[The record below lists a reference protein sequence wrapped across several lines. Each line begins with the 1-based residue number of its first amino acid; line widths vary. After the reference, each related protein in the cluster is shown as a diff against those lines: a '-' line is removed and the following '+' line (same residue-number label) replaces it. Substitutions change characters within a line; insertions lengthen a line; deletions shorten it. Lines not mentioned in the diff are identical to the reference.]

1 MWCVLAGMK
10 LVIWMA
16 LAGFPALAQTPGI
29 DEIMSRVAANQAQS
43 VEARKQYV
51 YQQQQLVGVHRAN
64 GKLAREEKREYTVTP
79 DARGERKQMTAF
91 EGKYEDHGK
100 LASYDQPGYEGK
112 GIDLDGALVTAF
124 NDDSDDSIPRDLF
137 PLTAREQLLYSYKM
151 EGSET
156 YHGRQ
161 VYRVSFRP
169 NHRRDKD
176 GDEGAWKGE
185 ALIDAAEFQPVQVTT
200 DLAWKV
206 PLAVRTVLGTNVR
219 GVGFTVSYERM
230 PDGIW
235 FPAGFGGEFEVRA
248 VFFYKRSISVNLK
261 NSDFRRTDVVSS
273 LAFDI
278 DKQ

>member
-1 MWCVLAGMK
+1 MKLDMK
-10 LVIWMA
+10 LVTWMA
-16 LAGFPALAQTPGI
+16 LAGLPALAQTLGI

-51 YQQQQLVGVHRAN
+51 YQQEQLVGVRRAN
-64 GKLAREEKREYTVTP
+64 GKLAREEKRQYTVTP
-79 DARGERKQMTAF
+79 DARGERKRMTAF

-100 LASYDQPGYEGK
+100 LASYDRPGYEAK
-112 GIDLDGALVTAF
+112 GLDIDGALVTAF
-124 NDDSDDSIPRDLF
+124 NDEGDDDSIPHDLF
-137 PLTAREQLLYSYKM
+137 PLTAREQRLYLYKM

-156 YHGRQ
+156 YHGRP
-161 VYRVSFRP
+161 VYRISFRP
-169 NHRRDKD
+169 DHQRDKD
-176 GDEGAWKGE
+176 GDEGSWKGE
-185 ALIDAAEFQPVQVTT
+185 VLIDAAEFQPVQVTT

-206 PLAVRTVLGTNVR
+206 PLAVRMVLGTNVR

-261 NSDFRRTDVVSS
+261 NSDFRRTDVVST
-273 LAFDI
+273 LAFDG
-278 DKQ
+278 QQ

>member
-1 MWCVLAGMK
+1 L
-10 LVIWMA
+10 IWIA
-16 LAGFPALAQTPGI
+16 VAQLPALAQTPGI

-51 YQQQQLVGVHRAN
+51 YQQEQLVGVRRAN
-64 GKLAREEKREYTVTP
+64 GKLAREEKRQYTVTP

-100 LASYDQPGYEGK
+100 LASYYHPGYEGK
-112 GIDLDGALVTAF
+112 GIDIDGALVTAF
-124 NDDSDDSIPRDLF
+124 NDDNDDSIPHELF
-137 PLTAREQLLYSYKM
+137 PLTAREQLQYSYKM

-161 VYRVSFRP
+161 VYRISFRP
-169 NHRRDKD
+169 NHRRDED
-176 GDEGAWKGE
+176 GDEGYWKGE
-185 ALIDAAEFQPVQVTT
+185 TLVDAAEFQPILVTT
-200 DLAWKV
+200 DLTAKV
-206 PLAVRTVLGTNVR
+206 PTAIRVLLGTNVR
-219 GVGFTVSYERM
+219 GVGFTLSYERM

-235 FPAGFGGEFEVRA
+235 FPAGYGGEFELRA
-248 VFFYKRSISVNLK
+248 LFFYKRAISVNVK
-261 NSDFRRTDVVSS
+261 NSDFQRTDVVSS